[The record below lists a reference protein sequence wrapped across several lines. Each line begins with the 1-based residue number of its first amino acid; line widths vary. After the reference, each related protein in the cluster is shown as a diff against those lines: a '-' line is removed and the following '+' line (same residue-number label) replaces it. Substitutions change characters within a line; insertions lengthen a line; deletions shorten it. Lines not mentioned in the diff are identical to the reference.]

1 MRGRRPRQVHQPRTV
16 LLAALLVALMVGC
29 TARSSDS
36 PASGG
41 PGRPGVSAP
50 TGQPGGSASSAPV
63 GGSGAPTSGQLLG
76 GPSDPDPLSISSDP
90 AAQAAA
96 QAVEE
101 LLDARAD
108 ALRRQDRPAWAATVD
123 TSHADGGPDAA
134 AELAAYDAMLALGVR
149 NLQIGP
155 VTGIAPSSSG
165 PVPPEAGSAAS
176 GPPSVASWSGT
187 VRVGY
192 QLPGFDRGVRAAVR
206 TVTIRQVAGVWR
218 IARWVGPRDA
228 WEAWD
233 LPAMS
238 WARTDSVLVVGSGS
252 VTELADRAA
261 EAQAAYARVSALVGP
276 TPPVVLVVPRS
287 DADAARLLG
296 RQGPVG
302 PSVAA
307 ATVGPREPEAPA
319 WADRVIL
326 APHGWQ
332 RLLPA
337 GRRVVLTH
345 ELVHAAMRGTTMRD
359 VPMWL
364 SEGFA
369 EWVAYRDS
377 GLPVAGI
384 AAALL
389 SDVRDVGPPL
399 GLPEDRAFDPAGSEA
414 VRAYQ
419 AGWLAVSRIAREHG
433 PDRLVRFYRAIAGTA
448 ALNAAPVGPTAFGW
462 SGPSMPGS
470 TPAPPTGSGDGG
482 SVGVTGASSS
492 GDLARRTE
500 SAFLTHLGET
510 RTQFVTN
517 WRAELVEL
525 ARG

>member
-1 MRGRRPRQVHQPRTV
+1 MRGRLLRPVHQQRTW
-16 LLAALLVALMVGC
+16 LLAALLVALLVGC
-29 TARSSDS
+29 TTRSSDS
-36 PASGG
+36 PAPGG
-41 PGRPGVSAP
+41 PGRAGVSAP
-50 TGQPGGSASSAPV
+50 TGQLGGSAPV
-63 GGSGAPTSGQLLG
+63 GGSGASTSGQLPG
-76 GPSDPDPLSISSDP
+76 GPGDPAPLSIGSGP

-96 QAVEE
+96 QAIEQ
-101 LLDARAD
+101 LLGARAD

-123 TSHADGGPDAA
+123 TRDADRGPDAA
-134 AELAAYDAMLALGVR
+134 AELAAYDALLALGVLD
-149 NLQIGP
+149 LQIGP
-155 VTGIAPSSSG
+155 VTGIAPSSAG
-165 PVPPEAGSAAS
+165 PVPPETGSATS

-233 LPAMS
+233 LPDMS
-238 WARTDSVLVVGSGS
+238 WARTDSVLVVGNVS

-261 EAQAAYARVSALVGP
+261 EAQAAYARVSALVGR

-307 ATVGPREPEAPA
+307 ATVGPREAEAPA
-319 WADRVIL
+319 RADRVIV
-326 APHGWQ
+326 APQGWQ

-345 ELVHAAMRGTTMRD
+345 ELVHAAVRGTTVRD

-369 EWVAYRDS
+369 EWVAYLDS
-377 GLPVAGI
+377 GLPVAGV

-399 GLPEDRAFDPAGSEA
+399 GLPEDRAFDPAGPEA

-448 ALNAAPVGPTAFGW
+448 ALDTVAIGPTAIGS
-462 SGPSMPGS
+462 SGPSVSGS
-470 TPAPPTGSGDGG
+470 TPAPPAGSGDGA
-482 SVGVTGASSS
+482 SADVTGAGSG

-500 SAFLTHLGET
+500 SAFLTHLGESQ
-510 RTQFVTN
+510 TQFVTN
-517 WRAELVEL
+517 WRAELVAL
-525 ARG
+525 ARA